1 MYSHDFGP
9 KMIGDAYPLVL
20 QQNSEQSNENQAAT
34 TCTNMNLMPNQRE
47 ENLTTAKASLKS
59 FLFNTMILKSK
70 DSVFSY
76 LHIQFLS
83 SLFDNLVL
91 RNSEFQELDQ
101 QLCRHELTHRD
112 KQEGVN
118 STEVNYAICNV
129 CLEGDKKLLNF
140 STNWQH

>member
-1 MYSHDFGP
+1 
-9 KMIGDAYPLVL
+9 
-20 QQNSEQSNENQAAT
+20 
-34 TCTNMNLMPNQRE
+34 MNLMPNQRE

-101 QLCRHELTHRD
+101 
-112 KQEGVN
+112 
-118 STEVNYAICNV
+118 
-129 CLEGDKKLLNF
+129 
-140 STNWQH
+140 